1 MGRSLFFWELGVLS
15 LYRRESRLSVKES
28 NDLIFLLLINLTF
41 ESLPPHTL
49 CNMEIEMKPIF
60 ACIIGM
66 MIGSIVLLSSAFYK
80 PHDLS
85 LFQSD
90 YEKQTLIK

>member
-1 MGRSLFFWELGVLS
+1 MRPL
-15 LYRRESRLSVKES
+15 
-28 NDLIFLLLINLTF
+28 
-41 ESLPPHTL
+41 
-49 CNMEIEMKPIF
+49 F
-60 ACIIGM
+60 ACIVGM

-90 YEKQTLIK
+90 YEKSTLLKK